1 MEKIKVGFIGC
12 GNMGG
17 ALAKAVSSSNKSE
30 ILLADALNQKA
41 CELANQIGAKA
52 DSVENIA
59 KTCKYIFLGVK
70 PQVMTDVLSGIA
82 DILKSREDRFILVTM
97 AAGIKI
103 AKINEILDAK
113 LPTIRIMPNTPVLVG
128 EGMILYSLCK
138 AITES
143 EEEEFKNLL
152 EFAGRLD
159 RLDEDLIDAGCAIS
173 GCGPAFVYMFAQS
186 MAKAGEKCGLPPE
199 KSIKY
204 AAQTL
209 LGAAKLMLNS
219 TKSPETLKQEVCSP
233 KGATIE
239 GVNSLEN
246 SNFDQCVG
254 DAIEASYKRTKE
266 LGK

>member
-1 MEKIKVGFIGC
+1 MKKIKVGFIGC

-17 ALAKAVSSSNKSE
+17 ALAKAVSSSKESE

-41 CELANQIGAKA
+41 FELANQIDGTVSSAQ
-52 DSVENIA
+52 DIA
-59 KTCKYIFLGVK
+59 RTCKYIFLGIK
-70 PQVMTDVLSGIA
+70 PQVMAEVLSDIA
-82 DILKSREDRFILVTM
+82 DILKAREDRFILVTM

-103 AKINEILDAK
+103 SKINEILDAK
-113 LPTIRIMPNTPVLVG
+113 LPTIRIMPNTPVYVG

-138 AITES
+138 AITED
-143 EEEEFKNLL
+143 EENEFKKLL

-186 MAKAGEKCGLPPE
+186 IAKAGEKCGLPPE
-199 KSIKY
+199 KAVKY

-219 TKSPETLKQEVCSP
+219 PKSPETLKQEVCSP

-239 GVNSLEN
+239 GVISLEN
-246 SNFDQCVG
+246 SQFDRSVG
-254 DAIEASYKRTKE
+254 DAIQASFKRTKE